1 MSWLRSGDT
10 APSDPRILA
19 VQAMPECDGPWFLGE
34 VRGFV
39 WALASASAGFLT
51 DYVLNLG
58 TVYEYAGAGRAERL
72 LTVCERAGLLERVEV
87 GGLPGVRLVQDPD
100 LFHVRSREE
109 VEWDR
114 QRKRDS
120 SDPNLKGPV
129 LLRDG
134 DSCRYCRREVHWT
147 GRVSNRKATL
157 DHLRPGRPGTV
168 DTLVVACLTCNSA
181 RQEDA
186 DGAWARTH
194 PLLPPPARPLYGPW
208 TRRYLTERGLLDAGR
223 ASVGSPGVD
232 PGTADHRA
240 SVGSPGVDPGTGA
253 SGGPGP
259 VRPRAPRGWGVRA
272 RVRTESR
279 TQYGLS
285 TDSAAEGALRSPVS
299 PGRDGT
305 GTGQGGGPGR
315 DGPGTRDGTG
325 TGGAPRP
332 GGRVPDHRAG
342 DGRRKQRRRRR

>member
-1 MSWLRSGDT
+1 M
-10 APSDPRILA
+10 
-19 VQAMPECDGPWFLGE
+19 
-34 VRGFV
+34 
-39 WALASASAGFLT
+39 
-51 DYVLNLG
+51 LNLG

-208 TRRYLTERGLLDAGR
+208 TRRYLTERGLLDA
-223 ASVGSPGVD
+223 D
-232 PGTADHRA
+232 RA

-305 GTGQGGGPGR
+305 GTG
-315 DGPGTRDGTG
+315 
-325 TGGAPRP
+325 GAPRP

-342 DGRRKQRRRRR
+342 NGRRKRRRR